1 MVNIKTDSRKVKK
14 GDIFVALRGIV
25 GDGHDFIPQAIKN
38 GASKIIAE
46 EGEYKV
52 PYEIVKDSREY
63 LNDYLKDN
71 YNKYL
76 NEMHIIGITGT
87 NGKTTTAYLVHDDLN
102 KLDMKCC

>member
-14 GDIFVALRGIV
+14 GDIIVALRGIV

-46 EGEYKV
+46 EGEYSV

-71 YNKYL
+71 YR
-76 NEMHIIGITGT
+76 
-87 NGKTTTAYLVHDDLN
+87 NGSEKKTLRD
-102 KLDMKCC
+102 

>member
-46 EGEYKV
+46 EGEYSV

-76 NEMHIIGITGT
+76 NES
-87 NGKTTTAYLVHDDLN
+87 NDN
-102 KLDMKCC
+102 K